1 MSEPAHSELQSPH
14 RLTRSQA
21 DALLRVLRER
31 SERWGRFIALWGIEC
46 EVKERKFRLRG
57 PVRQGLPP
65 ILSGS
70 LIDNGSEVEVVW
82 SCDRSG
88 YNRFYFR
95 IWLIFLALF
104 AVFGLPAM
112 GLQAWPAFVLI
123 IMFFG
128 ALGTMGSQFLK
139 RADEKQMDAL
149 KKHLAEVIRE
159 ATNSAS

>member
-1 MSEPAHSELQSPH
+1 MCGLLV
-14 RLTRSQA
+14 RLLSR
-21 DALLRVLRER
+21 
-31 SERWGRFIALWGIEC
+31 
-46 EVKERKFRLRG
+46 RLRG

-104 AVFGLPAM
+104 AVFGLAYSIALVPA
-112 GLQAWPAFVLI
+112 GRRRV
-123 IMFFG
+123 
-128 ALGTMGSQFLK
+128 
-139 RADEKQMDAL
+139 
-149 KKHLAEVIRE
+149 
-159 ATNSAS
+159 